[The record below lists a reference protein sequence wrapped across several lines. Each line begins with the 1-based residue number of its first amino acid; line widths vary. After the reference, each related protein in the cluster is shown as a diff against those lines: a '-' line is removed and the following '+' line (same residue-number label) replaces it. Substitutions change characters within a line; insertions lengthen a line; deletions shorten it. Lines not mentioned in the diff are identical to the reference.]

1 LVGSQF
7 LHLSNDRGNTW
18 TKISPDLTTN
28 DKTKTGASES
38 GGLSVDNSGAEN
50 HCTIFTIAESPLNE
64 KVIWVGTDDGN
75 IQVTT
80 DGGKTWS
87 NVTINVKG
95 LPLNT
100 WCYHVEAS
108 VFGDGIAYAV
118 FDGHAKND
126 YNAYIYKTTDY
137 GKTWNS
143 IVTKDLPIFVRNI
156 QEDYKNP
163 NLLFA
168 GTELGLYVTLDG
180 GLSWSKFKNNVPSV
194 AIHYLEL
201 HPKTNDLIMGTHGRG
216 IIILDDIT
224 PIRSLS
230 NEIMSKNLHFF
241 ESKPFTMNEK
251 SSFGGTS
258 SEVQFVGDNPTSHA
272 QIRYF
277 LSKRHT
283 FGKMTMEIFDAN
295 GALVTTLQPGKQKG
309 INTVEWSFNMEAP
322 KIAKGKTFAGGAMFA
337 PRVKAGKYKV
347 KITKGSDIFEKEI
360 EVQYDPK
367 SPFTL
372 EERTAQQKTT
382 LELYNFNQELAYF
395 VYELDQWDASVK
407 GFLNENSAPN
417 KAAQALS
424 KELDNLRDKMV
435 ITKGDNYVGAGEP
448 KLREKLGDIYS
459 TIGSY
464 FGAPS
469 STQLENISMLR
480 TTFNE
485 GKTQF
490 EKMKT
495 STIKAFEKE
504 LVKKSKTSPKILSFE
519 EFLKS
524 EN

>member
-1 LVGSQF
+1 
-7 LHLSNDRGNTW
+7 
-18 TKISPDLTTN
+18 
-28 DKTKTGASES
+28 
-38 GGLSVDNSGAEN
+38 
-50 HCTIFTIAESPLNE
+50 
-64 KVIWVGTDDGN
+64 
-75 IQVTT
+75 
-80 DGGKTWS
+80 
-87 NVTINVKG
+87 
-95 LPLNT
+95 
-100 WCYHVEAS
+100 
-108 VFGDGIAYAV
+108 
-118 FDGHAKND
+118 
-126 YNAYIYKTTDY
+126 
-137 GKTWNS
+137 
-143 IVTKDLPIFVRNI
+143 
-156 QEDYKNP
+156 
-163 NLLFA
+163 
-168 GTELGLYVTLDG
+168 
-180 GLSWSKFKNNVPSV
+180 
-194 AIHYLEL
+194 
-201 HPKTNDLIMGTHGRG
+201 
-216 IIILDDIT
+216 
-224 PIRSLS
+224 
-230 NEIMSKNLHFF
+230 MS
-241 ESKPFTMNEK
+241 EK

-258 SEVQFVGDNPTSHA
+258 SENQFIGDNPTSNA

-295 GALVTTLQPGKQKG
+295 GSLVTTLQPGKQKG
-309 INTVEWSFNMEAP
+309 INTVEWSFNMQAP

-347 KITKGSDIFEKEI
+347 KITKGADVFEKEI

-382 LELYNFNQELAYF
+382 VELYNFNQELAYF

-417 KAAQALS
+417 KVAQALS

-448 KLREKLGDIYS
+448 RLREKLGDIYS

-464 FGAPS
+464 YGAPS
-469 STQLENISMLR
+469 STQLENIAMLR
-480 TTFNE
+480 NTFNE
-485 GKTQF
+485 GKAQF